1 MARDSAI
8 DFSVD
13 QAQKLFGK
21 GIEVL
26 GRASGIE
33 TLYDYGRGVVEQQE
47 EDIRQGNYRP
57 EYTMGL
63 REAYTQGGIGKA
75 LGWLGEKT
83 QENLAT
89 SAPALVGGLAAALT
103 APFSVPAAAII
114 GGATL
119 IGSGVLG
126 TGEVAQEMEEK
137 TGDYNEAVAIGA
149 GTLIGLLDRFGA
161 GKVIPKD
168 ELLTMTGKQLIR
180 ALGAEGKIDAARE
193 IGKRIGR
200 ATAFEAATEGT
211 QEGVVVGA
219 TALTGGEYTGLEV
232 ADKILEGVALGGTMG
247 GGMSTGIEAFRQAPG
262 AVNKVQDMFSGQ
274 GPMGP
279 DPMLSFAGAQFSPD
293 RAQMQFSPDRA
304 QMQLIPEVP
313 QTTSE
318 ILMNESTSNQG
329 GGNQTP
335 EQIQKINETNEATE
349 KNLLVNEAEEADPR
363 QNFFNS
369 ALTGPDAENSAVSPL
384 RIVLNNLKKQ
394 NGDNKKL
401 GRDIMGDLRR
411 AERDRPG
418 LVGFMGAYE
427 KGEETIKKAEPA
439 EGVSSKD
446 FGIAM
451 KAAKG
456 DYTKLDP
463 KLYTLKDV
471 TRASKNPV
479 LSFNDKKTN
488 TSTDIVTQ
496 NRGGE
501 AYNSGLEEYLVRNK
515 DKQLTYDEVINVF
528 DQTRPQ
534 IKLEVRSKIAGED
547 PTGLLVDANNPAA
560 GNTLSALNIDQGLA
574 LQSTQRI
581 MQNFVDAETGT
592 QLKNREAKEFEVDS
606 IAVISHD
613 LNKETVKSGGLEQSG
628 TINSLKVF
636 QSNLNNLE
644 TNEDRSL
651 VIGDGHDYHRKGAA
665 YTRAMI
671 VRRDDGKLYAVL
683 EEVQDDTSR
692 RKEEGLDVATPYYDM
707 DDPDQTLEKTWTNRT
722 TAIKEGTI
730 PRSIETEKA
739 MDEFYEDDDVDPI
752 AGVNLFTDSE
762 PKENRRPA
770 SLHSFKGNMGAQES
784 SRVGNFA
791 SVDTRNVFDASEKQK
806 IIVMDQIEQDMPY
819 EDSLTKL
826 GEEKEVLQK
835 KAEVDQKKYSDLSF
849 KQDLLI
855 VDINNMDKAAIFPRQ
870 HVDLQEMLLD
880 DLVNNENEFI
890 GDIVSKIKDKA
901 PIFGR
906 DTNQDYYKTLEDYNP
921 DTDQSLIAPI
931 IEGTFDRL
939 SKEGKLKAQLQPAL
953 ALRTAGSENNKIGQ
967 VQKGITNDRR
977 HQPML
982 QSVAKDTLDFTSF
995 GNRSG
1000 FGGSSHFHVLPTGM
1014 GGTSYLDSV
1023 GKLTS
1028 KMPGGIVYG
1037 TERERIRMQE
1047 NRITGSDNPYMKAF
1061 FPQDFFKLMQETT
1074 TKNDSFKKTINMLMK
1089 EAINEQAVGVIKTKI
1104 ANYIVKKHGTEQKGS
1119 QNVLPLTDME
1129 ELIKA
1134 NYVEGKAKIEDTP
1147 QKNLLEGYNHVD
1159 HKGLRNDIRERLGE
1173 KANTDIERFAINE
1186 GLKMTKR
1193 IGFAPE
1199 NGSFSDLFKP
1209 ASLMTNPIDS
1219 SDKNKIQVLINDIL
1233 EDLND
1238 NSRQNEDIYTLIA
1251 TTPYQRAA
1259 KVNDPKAKERLQNS
1273 LQVATENMNKA
1284 GEKYEKSTKEV
1295 GALISRKE
1303 LKRRLKALEKNIID
1317 RAEEFNYS
1325 SNELL
1330 PAFNR
1335 MEQHLKGDK
1344 RYNRDSA
1351 HSSQAQASRAIIK
1364 GLINQLPGLEALYK
1378 EPVVGL
1384 VVPARTDIQNM
1395 SGRAQLPPNDGS
1407 PYYQRALENHQKAGL
1422 TSYQVAPNL
1431 VKKQYQDALLDA
1443 KGNPAIQVEENVDF
1457 NMVNNAGDR
1466 KSKLAN
1472 PAQFILRLDSPE
1484 AQRLAK
1490 SKFVFKAKG
1499 GTVDLRKAG

>member
-1 MARDSAI
+1 MARDSAVEYS
-8 DFSVD
+8 FD

-21 GIEVL
+21 GLEVI

-33 TLYDYGRGVVEQQE
+33 SLYDYGKGVVEQQE
-47 EDIRQGNYRP
+47 EDIRQGNYQP
-57 EYTMGL
+57 EYSIGL
-63 REAYTQGGIGKA
+63 REAYTQGGIGNA
-75 LGWLGEKT
+75 LGWLGEKS
-83 QENLAT
+83 QENLA
-89 SAPALVGGLAAALT
+89 SSGVALVGGLAAALT
-103 APFSVPAAAII
+103 APFSVPAAALI
-114 GGATL
+114 GGTTL
-119 IGSGVLG
+119 VGSGIMG
-126 TGEVAQEMEEK
+126 TGEVAEEMQQK
-137 TGDYNEAVAIGA
+137 TGDYNSAVAIGA
-149 GTLIGLLDRFGA
+149 GTIIGLLDRFGA

-168 ELLTMTGKQLIR
+168 ELLTMTGKQLIQ

-200 ATAFEAATEGT
+200 ATAYEGVTEGT

-232 ADKILEGVALGGTMG
+232 ADKILEGVALGSTMG
-247 GGMSTGIEAFRQAPG
+247 GGMTTSIEALRQGPG
-262 AVNKVQDMFSGQ
+262 AVNAAQDFFSNIE
-274 GPMGP
+274 PMGP
-279 DPMLSFAGAQFSPD
+279 DPRMAVAGASLLSPD
-293 RAQMQFSPDRA
+293 RAQMELVP
-304 QMQLIPEVP
+304 PVP

-329 GGNQTP
+329 GSTQTP

-349 KNLLVNEAEEADPR
+349 RNLLVNEAEEADPR

-369 ALTGPDAENSAVSPL
+369 ALIGPDAENSAVSPL
-384 RIVLNNLKKQ
+384 RILLNNLKKQ

-411 AERDRPG
+411 AEKDRPG

-427 KGEETIKKAEPA
+427 RGEETIKKAEPA
-439 EGVSSKD
+439 EKVSSKD

-463 KLYTLKDV
+463 KLYTLRDV

-488 TSTDIVTQ
+488 TVTNTVTQ

-515 DKQLTYDEVINVF
+515 DKQVSYDEVINVF

-534 IKLEVRSKIAGED
+534 IKLEIRSKIAGED

-560 GNTLSALNIDQGLA
+560 GNTLSTINIDQGLA

-592 QLKNREAKEFEVDS
+592 QLMSREAKEFEVDS
-606 IAVISHD
+606 IAVVSHD
-613 LNKETVKSGGLEQSG
+613 LNKVTVKSGGLEQSG
-628 TINSLKVF
+628 TINALKVF

-644 TNEDRSL
+644 TNEDSSL
-651 VIGDGHDYHRKGAA
+651 VIGDGHDYHKKGAA

-692 RKEEGLDVATPYYDM
+692 RKEEGLDVSTPYYDM
-707 DDPDQTLEKTWTNRT
+707 DDPNQTLEKTWTNRT
-722 TAIKEGTI
+722 TAIREGTI
-730 PRSIETEKA
+730 PPSLETEKSF
-739 MDEFYEDDDVDPI
+739 DDYYEDDDVDTI
-752 AGVNLFTDSE
+752 VL
-762 PKENRRPA
+762 PKDNRRPA
-770 SLHSFKGNMGAQES
+770 SLHSFKADMGDQES
-784 SRVGNFA
+784 SRAGNFA
-791 SVDTRNVFDASEKQK
+791 SINTRNVFDASEKQK

-826 GEEKEVLQK
+826 GQEKDVLQK
-835 KAEVDQKKYSDLSF
+835 KADAAQVKRSDLSF
-849 KQDLLI
+849 KQDLI
-855 VDINNMDKAAIFPRQ
+855 VVDINAIDTATIFPRQ
-870 HVDLQEMLLD
+870 HVDLQEMILE
-880 DLVNNENEFI
+880 DLTNNQNEI
-890 GDIVSKIKDKA
+890 VSDITSKIKDRI

-906 DTNQDYYKTLEDYNP
+906 DTNQDYYKNLEDYNNK
-921 DTDQSLIAPI
+921 TDQNLIAPI
-931 IEGTFDRL
+931 IEATFDRL
-939 SKEGKLKAQLQPAL
+939 SKEQKIKAKLETIQVGRDPDK
-953 ALRTAGSENNKIGQ
+953 NNKIGK
-967 VQKGITNDRR
+967 VQKGDPDDRR
-977 HQPML
+977 HHPMI
-982 QSVAKDTLDFTSF
+982 QYVANSMIDDSIIPYNL
-995 GNRSG
+995 
-1000 FGGSSHFHVLPTGM
+1000 GGK
-1014 GGTSYLDSV
+1014 SYLDPI
-1023 GKLTS
+1023 GKLS
-1028 KMPGGIVYG
+1028 GKMPGGVVFQMTQEPINMKENKIVG
-1037 TERERIRMQE
+1037 V
-1047 NRITGSDNPYMKAF
+1047 DNPYMQAF
-1061 FPQDFFKLMQETT
+1061 FPKEYFKYMQEATN
-1074 TKNDSFKKTINMLMK
+1074 KPEAFKKTISMLMK
-1089 EAINEQAVGVIKTKI
+1089 EAINDQAVGIIKTKI
-1104 ANYIVKKHGTEQKGS
+1104 ANYIIKEHGSKPNR
-1119 QNVLPLTDME
+1119 QNSLPITDMN

-1134 NYVEGKAKIEDTP
+1134 NYVADTNRDQSP
-1147 QKNLLEGYNHVD
+1147 QENLLREYKRVD
-1159 HKGLRNDIRERLGE
+1159 MMGLTNDIRERLGE
-1173 KANTDIERFAINE
+1173 KANTDIEKFAINE
-1186 GLKMTKR
+1186 ALKMTKKL
-1193 IGFAPE
+1193 GFAPE
-1199 NGSFSDLFKP
+1199 NGSYAKQFTIGQD
-1209 ASLMTNPIDS
+1209 NIDREKA
-1219 SDKNKIQVLINDIL
+1219 SDKFKIQVLIKDLL
-1233 EDLND
+1233 EDPEGDTSTQESLY
-1238 NSRQNEDIYTLIA
+1238 SLIA
-1251 TTPYQRAA
+1251 SAPYQKAARAS
-1259 KVNDPKAKERLQNS
+1259 DPQAKEKLKES
-1273 LQVATENMNKA
+1273 FKVITENMNKA
-1284 GEKYEKSTKEV
+1284 IEEHKKLDKEV
-1295 GALISRKE
+1295 NDLISGKE
-1303 LKRRLKALEKNIID
+1303 LRRRLKALEKNIID

-1325 SNELL
+1325 AKELL

-1335 MEQHLKGDK
+1335 MEQHLRGDK

-1364 GLINQLPGLEALYK
+1364 GLINQLPELEALYK

-1384 VVPARTDIQNM
+1384 VVPARTDLQNM

-1443 KGNPAIQVEENVDF
+1443 KGNPKIQVEENVDF
-1457 NMVNNAGDR
+1457 KMINNVGD
-1466 KSKLAN
+1466 KYSKLAN

-1484 AQRLAK
+1484 AQKLAR

>member
-1 MARDSAI
+1 MARDSAVEYS
-8 DFSVD
+8 FD

-21 GIEVL
+21 GLEVI

-33 TLYDYGRGVVEQQE
+33 SLYNYGKGVVEQQE
-47 EDIRQGNYRP
+47 EDIRQGNYQP
-57 EYTMGL
+57 EYSIGL
-63 REAYTQGGIGKA
+63 REAYTQGGIGNA
-75 LGWLGEKT
+75 LGWLGEKS
-83 QENLAT
+83 QENLA
-89 SAPALVGGLAAALT
+89 SSGVALVGGLAAALT
-103 APFSVPAAAII
+103 APFSVPAAALI

-119 IGSGVLG
+119 VGSGVMG
-126 TGEVAQEMEEK
+126 TGEVAEEMQQK
-137 TGDYNEAVAIGA
+137 TGDYNSAVAIGA
-149 GTLIGLLDRFGA
+149 GTIIGLLDRFGA

-168 ELLTMTGKQLIR
+168 ELLTMTGKQLIQ

-200 ATAFEAATEGT
+200 ATAYEGVTEGT

-232 ADKILEGVALGGTMG
+232 ADKILEGVALGSTMG
-247 GGMSTGIEAFRQAPG
+247 GGMTTSIEALRQGPG
-262 AVNKVQDMFSGQ
+262 AVNAAQDFFSSIE
-274 GPMGP
+274 PMGP
-279 DPMLSFAGAQFSPD
+279 DPRMAIAGASLL
-293 RAQMQFSPDRA
+293 SPDRA
-304 QMQLIPEVP
+304 QMQLVP
-313 QTTSE
+313 PVPLTTSE

-329 GGNQTP
+329 GSTQTP

-349 KNLLVNEAEEADPR
+349 RNLLVNKANEADPR

-384 RIVLNNLKKQ
+384 RILLNNLKKQ

-411 AERDRPG
+411 AEKDRPG

-427 KGEETIKKAEPA
+427 RGEETIKKAEPA
-439 EGVSSKD
+439 QKVSSKD

-463 KLYTLKDV
+463 KLYTLRDV

-488 TSTDIVTQ
+488 TVTNTVTQ

-515 DKQLTYDEVINVF
+515 DKQLSYDEVINVF

-534 IKLEVRSKIAGED
+534 IKLEIRSKIAGQN
-547 PTGLLVDANNPAA
+547 PGGLLVNAANPEA
-560 GNTLSALNIDQGLA
+560 GNTLDLSNVAALGPTLEI
-574 LQSTQRI
+574 TQRI
-581 MQNFVDAETGT
+581 KQNFVDENGD
-592 QLKNREAKEFEVDS
+592 KVSDPNDFEVDS

-613 LNKETVKSGGLEQSG
+613 LNKVTVKSGGLEQSG
-628 TINSLKVF
+628 TINALKVF

-644 TNEDRSL
+644 TNEDSSL
-651 VIGDGHDYHRKGAA
+651 GIGDGHDYYKKGAA

-707 DDPDQTLEKTWTNRT
+707 DDPNQTLEKTWTNRT
-722 TAIKEGTI
+722 TAIREGTI
-730 PRSIETEKA
+730 PRNIETEEIV
-739 MDEFYEDDDVDPI
+739 DDFYKDDDVDPI
-752 AGVNLFTDSE
+752 ARDKKIAILNDA
-762 PKENRRPA
+762 KENRRPA
-770 SLHSFKGNMGAQES
+770 SLHSFKADMGDQES
-784 SRVGNFA
+784 SRAGSFA
-791 SVDTRNVFDASEKQK
+791 SVNTRNVFDASEKQK

-826 GEEKEVLQK
+826 GQEKDVLQK
-835 KAEVDQKKYSDLSF
+835 KADAAQVKRSDLSF
-849 KQDLLI
+849 KQDLI
-855 VDINNMDKAAIFPRQ
+855 VVELNEMDKAAIFPRQ

-906 DTNQDYYKTLEDYNP
+906 DTNQDYYKNLEDYNG
-921 DTDQSLIAPI
+921 DTDQNFIAPI

-939 SKEGKLKAQLQPAL
+939 SKEGKLKAQLQPVL
-953 ALRTAGSENNKIGQ
+953 AGYEIIGSENNKIGQ

-977 HQPML
+977 HRPML

-1023 GKLTS
+1023 GKLTA

-1047 NRITGSDNPYMKAF
+1047 NMITGSDNPYMKAF
-1061 FPQDFFKLMQETT
+1061 YPQDFFKIMQETT

-1147 QKNLLEGYNHVD
+1147 QKNLLEGYNRVD

-1238 NSRQNEDIYTLIA
+1238 NSRKNEDIYTLIA

-1259 KVNDPKAKERLQNS
+1259 KVNDPKVKEGLQNS
-1273 LQVATENMNKA
+1273 FQVATENMNKA
-1284 GEKYEKSTKEV
+1284 IEEQKKLDKEIND
-1295 GALISRKE
+1295 LISRKE
-1303 LKRRLKALEKNIID
+1303 LRRRLKALEKNIID

-1325 SNELL
+1325 AKELL

-1364 GLINQLPGLEALYK
+1364 GLINQLPELEALYK

-1384 VVPARTDIQNM
+1384 VVPARTDLQNM

-1407 PYYQRALENHQKAGL
+1407 SYYQRELEKHKKAGL

-1443 KGNPAIQVEENVDF
+1443 KGNPKIQVEEKNVDF
-1457 NMVNNAGDR
+1457 KMVNKAGD
-1466 KSKLAN
+1466 KYSKLAN
-1472 PAQFILRLDSPE
+1472 PVQFILRLDSPE
-1484 AQRLAK
+1484 AQKLAR